1 MAGAQEQV
9 IRPLVAAKAP
19 GTSLRAW
26 IPACASGEEAYSLAM
41 VLIEELE
48 ATGKACRLQVFAS
61 DVDAEALA
69 TARAG
74 TYPEGIAAHVSA
86 KRLSRFFARSEH
98 SYQVSKELREA
109 VVFAQQSLVS
119 DPPFSRLDLISC
131 RNLFIYLEPAVQ
143 ERLLP
148 VLHFALLDGGHLF
161 LGRAE
166 GIGPQADLFEPISS
180 KWRIFRRVGRTR
192 PDRLRFPLAAV
203 PVPPPRAASCSL
215 LKPRLATGAAPTAP
229 TLCASVRDH
238 RSHR

>member
-1 MAGAQEQV
+1 VEVLRSDPAEVGALFKDLLINVTGFFREPAAWQVLHEQV

-19 GTSLRAW
+19 GSSLRAW

-74 TYPEGIAAHVSA
+74 TYPGGIAAHVSA

-119 DPPFSRLDLISC
+119 PRIARALNQRRLKGIDQRPP
-131 RNLFIYLEPAVQ
+131 NV
-143 ERLLP
+143 
-148 VLHFALLDGGHLF
+148 
-161 LGRAE
+161 
-166 GIGPQADLFEPISS
+166 GI
-180 KWRIFRRVGRTR
+180 
-192 PDRLRFPLAAV
+192 
-203 PVPPPRAASCSL
+203 
-215 LKPRLATGAAPTAP
+215 
-229 TLCASVRDH
+229 
-238 RSHR
+238 